1 MLFMTNPA
9 NAKSYYLYCSLD
21 NTRQK
26 ENRGSRMPKRPLS
39 IDLTHQVITVPNQV
53 IGYTLTLV
61 SEDGCLTKTKLWGS
75 SGSAKV
81 FVNGSK
87 VIRHRIS
94 K

>member
-1 MLFMTNPA
+1 VISSSPFFVHLTYGVGNPPA
-9 NAKSYYLYCSLD
+9 
-21 NTRQK
+21 
-26 ENRGSRMPKRPLS
+26 
-39 IDLTHQVITVPNQV
+39 THGKTAFCPV
-53 IGYTLTLV
+53 TLV

-75 SGSAKV
+75 SGSAKG